1 MLQWLKASED
11 MKTGALL
18 IAMAEI
24 RTDIKTE
31 LILRALIEP

>member
-1 MLQWLKASED
+1 MLQWLKATGD
-11 MKTGALL
+11 IKTDALPK
-18 IAMAEI
+18 AMAEI

>member
-11 MKTGALL
+11 IKTEALP

-24 RTDIKTE
+24 WIDIKTE